1 MPGFF
6 VCSFAFYTGLDM
18 INRILDRLEEGIIT
32 TFMGVATLVIFFAV
46 AHRYSSSIPWVWQY
60 TRNISTS
67 WTQELCIY
75 LFIWM
80 AKFGAA
86 YGVRTGIHVGVDV
99 LVRSLAPAKQRF
111 FVILSMGSGAFF
123 TATIALLGAKFV
135 HFIYVTGQISPDLEM
150 PMWIIY
156 LAIPL
161 GSSLMCYRF
170 LQVLWHYLKSG
181 ELPVHTYGGDME
193 VTA

>member
-1 MPGFF
+1 MF
-6 VCSFAFYTGLDM
+6 
-18 INRILDRLEEGIIT
+18 NRILDRLEEWLIA
-32 TFMGVATLVIFFAV
+32 TFMGLATLVIFFAV
-46 AHRYSSSIPWVWQY
+46 VHRYTSSIPWIWQY
-60 TRNISTS
+60 THNISTS

-99 LVRSLAPAKQRF
+99 LVRSLAPAKQKF
-111 FVILSMGSGAFF
+111 FVVLSLSCGALF
-123 TATIALLGAKFV
+123 TATIATLGAKFV

-170 LQVLWHYLKSG
+170 LQVLVHYLKKG
-181 ELPVHTYGGDME
+181 ELPVHSYGDTSSE
-193 VTA
+193 VAV

>member
-1 MPGFF
+1 
-6 VCSFAFYTGLDM
+6 M
-18 INRILDRLEEGIIT
+18 INRILDRLEEGVIIS
-32 TFMGVATLVIFFAV
+32 FMGLATLIIFFAV
-46 AHRYSSSIPWVWQY
+46 AHRYTSGIPWLWQY
-60 TRNISTS
+60 TRHLSTS

-99 LVRSLAPAKQRF
+99 LVRNLVPARKKF
-111 FVILSMGSGAFF
+111 FVILSLGSGAFF
-123 TATIALLGAKFV
+123 TAVIALLGGKFV
-135 HFIYVTGQISPDLEM
+135 YFIYTTGQISPDLEL

-170 LQVLWHYLKSG
+170 LQVLRNYLRDGK
-181 ELPVHTYGGDME
+181 LPVHGYGDAE

>member
-1 MPGFF
+1 
-6 VCSFAFYTGLDM
+6 M
-18 INRILDRLEEGIIT
+18 INRVLDHLEEWLIA
-32 TFMGVATLVIFFAV
+32 TFMAVATLVIFLAV
-46 AHRYSSSIPWVWQY
+46 IHRYSSGVPWLWGIMQQIHI
-60 TRNISTS
+60 T
-67 WTQELCIY
+67 WAQELCIY

-99 LVRSLAPAKQRF
+99 VVNHVSERKRRF
-111 FVILSMGSGAFF
+111 FVVFGLLAGAFF
-123 TATIALLGAKFV
+123 TAMIAILGARFV
-135 HFIYVTGQISPDLEM
+135 YYIYYTGQVSPDLEM

-170 LQVLWHYLKSG
+170 LQVAWKFHRTG
-181 ELPVHTYGGDME
+181 ELPKHE
-193 VTA
+193 VAHVEGIGLLEQKRAT

>member
-1 MPGFF
+1 
-6 VCSFAFYTGLDM
+6 M
-18 INRILDRLEEGIIT
+18 INRILDRLEEGVII
-32 TFMGVATLVIFFAV
+32 TFMGLATLVIFFAV
-46 AHRYSSSIPWVWQY
+46 VHRYTSGIPWLWQY
-60 TRNISTS
+60 TRHLSTS

-99 LVRSLAPAKQRF
+99 LVRNLQPARQKF
-111 FVILSMGSGAFF
+111 FVVLSLSCGALF
-123 TATIALLGAKFV
+123 TAIIALLGGKFV
-135 HFIYVTGQISPDLEM
+135 SFIYTTGQISPDLEM

-170 LQVLWHYLKSG
+170 LQVLRRYLQSG
-181 ELPVHTYGGDME
+181 ELPVHTYGDAETE
-193 VTA
+193 VAA

>member
-1 MPGFF
+1 
-6 VCSFAFYTGLDM
+6 M
-18 INRILDRLEEGIIT
+18 INRILDRLEEWLIAF
-32 TFMGVATLVIFFAV
+32 FMGVATLVIFFAV
-46 AHRYSSSIPWVWQY
+46 VHRYSSGIPWIWQY
-60 TRNISTS
+60 TRGFSTS
-67 WTQELCIY
+67 WAQELCIY

-99 LVRSLAPAKQRF
+99 LMRSLAPAKQKF
-111 FVILSMGSGAFF
+111 FVVLSLSCGALF
-123 TATIALLGAKFV
+123 TAIIALLGTKFV
-135 HFIYVTGQISPDLEM
+135 YFIYLTGQISPDLEM

-170 LQVLWHYLKSG
+170 LQVLWRYLKTG
-181 ELPVHTYGGDME
+181 NLPVHTYVDAE
-193 VTA
+193 VVA